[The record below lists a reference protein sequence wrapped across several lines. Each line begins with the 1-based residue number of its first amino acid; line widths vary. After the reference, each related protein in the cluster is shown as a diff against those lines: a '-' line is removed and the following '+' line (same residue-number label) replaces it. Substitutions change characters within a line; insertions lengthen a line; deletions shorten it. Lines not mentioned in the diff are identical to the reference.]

1 MQASVSRGYEAAMNT
16 ECMSDN
22 CSDTSVSEEEEE
34 QASDVDS
41 PSEGSVLGDLE
52 GLLEYL
58 RDLKTEG
65 QVFTEVVYIVNDWTL
80 GGIIPLQHH
89 GFCLKSSDDRYLS
102 LDFCRQGI
110 DWCVNDEPPELPDDT
125 SLIMR
130 YHIKADPL
138 LVEDYCAGTEPFS
151 WLDNNCR
158 TWAVGL
164 HELLKLDEVRPD
176 DMTPSS
182 TRQTGQVCK
191 VVSCYPGD
199 PMQDIKAAL
208 KMMILSEDVCA

>member
-1 MQASVSRGYEAAMNT
+1 MQASVPREDEEVTNT
-16 ECMSDN
+16 DCMSDN
-22 CSDTSVSEEEEE
+22 CSDTSEEEE
-34 QASDVDS
+34 QASDADS
-41 PSEGSVLGDLE
+41 PSEGSVFGDLE

-58 RDLKTEG
+58 RDLKNDG

-89 GFCLKSSDDRYLS
+89 GFVMKSSDNRYLS

-110 DWCVNDEPPELPDDT
+110 DWCVADEPPDLPDET

-138 LVEDYCAGTEPFS
+138 LLEDYCAGTEPFS

-158 TWAVGL
+158 TWALGL
-164 HELLKLDEVRPD
+164 HQQLNLDEVSPD
-176 DMTPSS
+176 DISPSS
-182 TRQTGQVCK
+182 TQDVLDACK
-191 VVSCYPGD
+191 VSLCYPGD
-199 PMQDIKAAL
+199 PLQDGIKAAL
-208 KMMILSEDVCA
+208 KMIILSEDVCA

>member
-1 MQASVSRGYEAAMNT
+1 MQASVPREDEEVMNT
-16 ECMSDN
+16 DCMSDN
-22 CSDTSVSEEEEE
+22 CSDTSEEEEE
-34 QASDVDS
+34 QASDADS
-41 PSEGSVLGDLE
+41 PSEGSVFGDLE

-58 RDLKTEG
+58 RDLKNDG

-89 GFCLKSSDDRYLS
+89 GFVMKSSDNRYLS

-110 DWCVNDEPPELPDDT
+110 DWCVADEPPDLPDET

-138 LVEDYCAGTEPFS
+138 LLEDYCAGTEPFS

-158 TWAVGL
+158 TWALGL
-164 HELLKLDEVRPD
+164 HQQLNLDEVSPD
-176 DMTPSS
+176 DISPSS
-182 TRQTGQVCK
+182 TRDVLDACK
-191 VVSCYPGD
+191 VSLCYPGD
-199 PMQDIKAAL
+199 PLQDGIKAAL
-208 KMMILSEDVCA
+208 KMIILSEDVCA